1 MEQRH
6 PQPLGSFG
14 HARNACAEHPS
25 LTATHDTAHSR
36 PRLRPTAWVLATAL
50 AASAS
55 AALAQPST
63 PIVPKQVPS
72 AGNAG
77 AAANNSTNTT
87 VAAAGADSAL
97 RRCTALTT
105 DNQARLA
112 CFDQWAAEQAWQ
124 APGASASA
132 GDAASTAAVPPPV
145 DTTLP
150 ATRVIDVARV
160 DGCRDAQYSDLS
172 RFWELETGTDCG
184 TFSFRGYRP
193 ITVSVVGASNVNRQ
207 PTSDADGNS
216 ATESTPYRRTENR
229 IQLSVRTKVAQGL
242 LTQGHPTL
250 KDSVWFGYTQQSY
263 WQLFTPEISRP
274 FRATDHEPEVMY
286 VYPTT
291 AELPFG
297 WKWRYSGIGLVHQSN
312 GQSKPLS
319 RSWNRVYLMTG
330 MELGNRVSVNARIW
344 KRIPESSGSD
354 DNPGISD
361 YVGRG
366 ELSAFWNYDQ
376 NNTLGATVRHSMARS
391 DRGSL
396 RVEWLQTLGTGLF
409 GGKSNLRLH
418 TALFSGYGDSM
429 IDYNRK
435 RTVFSVGL
443 SLVDF

>member
-1 MEQRH
+1 MNTVA
-6 PQPLGSFG
+6 PAAPAG
-14 HARNACAEHPS
+14 
-25 LTATHDTAHSR
+25 
-36 PRLRPTAWVLATAL
+36 WVLAAAL

-55 AALAQPST
+55 GALAQPST
-63 PIVPKQVPS
+63 PVVPTQVPAGTGATSTS
-72 AGNAG
+72 AGAG
-77 AAANNSTNTT
+77 PG
-87 VAAAGADSAL
+87 AGADGAL
-97 RRCTALTT
+97 RRCTAMTT

-112 CFDQWAAEQAWQ
+112 CFDQWAAQQAWQ
-124 APGASASA
+124 APGATAQSAEAPVS
-132 GDAASTAAVPPPV
+132 PPV

-150 ATRVIDVARV
+150 ATRIIDVARV
-160 DGCRDAQYSDLS
+160 DGCRDTQYSDLS
-172 RFWELETGTDCG
+172 RFWELESGSDCG

-207 PTSDADGNS
+207 PTSDAEGNS
-216 ATESTPYRRTENR
+216 ATESTPYRRAENR

-297 WKWRYSGIGLVHQSN
+297 WKWRYSGVGLVHQSN

-330 MELGNRVSVNARIW
+330 MELGNRFSVNARIW

-361 YVGRG
+361 YIGRG

-376 NNTLGATVRHSMARS
+376 NNTLGATLRHSLARS
-391 DRGSL
+391 DRGSV
-396 RVEWLQTLGTGLF
+396 RVEWLQSLGTGLF

>member
-1 MEQRH
+1 MRTLPQRSLSSRG
-6 PQPLGSFG
+6 LGRAHDASSWAAADPADPASFG
-14 HARNACAEHPS
+14 
-25 LTATHDTAHSR
+25 
-36 PRLRPTAWVLATAL
+36 LRGLLAALVAAGAL
-50 AASAS
+50 APAG
-55 AALAQPST
+55 AALAQ
-63 PIVPKQVPS
+63 S
-72 AGNAG
+72 AGSG
-77 AAANNSTNTT
+77 AA
-87 VAAAGADSAL
+87 VPAAASADPAW
-97 RRCTALTT
+97 RRCAALSQ

-112 CFDQWAAEQAWQ
+112 CFDQWAADQAAAPAKGWT

-132 GDAASTAAVPPPV
+132 SAAAESSDVPPPV

-150 ATRVIDVARV
+150 ATRVIDVART
-160 DGCRDAQYSDLS
+160 DGCRDGQYSDLS
-172 RFWELETGTDCG
+172 RFWELESGSDCG

-193 ITVSVVGASNVNRQ
+193 ITVSVVSSSNVNRQ
-207 PTSDADGNS
+207 PTSDAADHS
-216 ATESTPYRRTENR
+216 APDSTPYRRTENR
-229 IQLSVRTKVAQGL
+229 IQLSVRTKLAQGL

-263 WQLFTPEISRP
+263 WQLFSPAISRP

-297 WKWRYSGIGLVHQSN
+297 WKWRYSGVGLVHQSN
-312 GQSKPLS
+312 GQSNPLS

-330 MELGNRVSVNARIW
+330 MELGNRVSVNARLW
-344 KRIPESSGSD
+344 RRIPESSGSD

-366 ELSAFWNYDQ
+366 ELSAFWNINKD
-376 NNTLGATVRHSMARS
+376 NTVGATLRHSLSSS
-391 DRGSL
+391 DRGSVRL
-396 RVEWLQTLGTGLF
+396 EWMQALGSGLW

-435 RTVFSVGL
+435 RTVFSIGL

>member
-1 MEQRH
+1 MKPH
-6 PQPLGSFG
+6 NCSAL
-14 HARNACAEHPS
+14 
-25 LTATHDTAHSR
+25 
-36 PRLRPTAWVLATAL
+36 PRLRSTGFVLAAL
-50 AASAS
+50 ASAA
-55 AALAQPST
+55 AALAQ
-63 PIVPKQVPS
+63 VPQT
-72 AGNAG
+72 G
-77 AAANNSTNTT
+77 AAAPGT
-87 VAAAGADSAL
+87 ADSAL
-97 RRCTALTT
+97 RRCTALST
-105 DNQARLA
+105 DNDARLA
-112 CFDQWAAEQAWQ
+112 CFDAWAGQHAWQ
-124 APGASASA
+124 APAASASA
-132 GDAASTAAVPPPV
+132 GETTSAPASGAVPVPV
-145 DTTLP
+145 DSTLP
-150 ATRVIDVARV
+150 ATRIINVARTE
-160 DGCRDAQYSDLS
+160 GCRDSQYSDLS
-172 RFWELETGTDCG
+172 RFWELESGSDCG

-193 ITVSVVGASNVNRQ
+193 LTVSVVAGSNVNRE
-207 PTSDADGNS
+207 PTSTAQGNS

-291 AELPFG
+291 AQLPFG
-297 WKWRYSGIGLVHQSN
+297 WKWRYSGVGLVHQSN

-330 MELGNRVSVNARIW
+330 IELDNRWSLSGRLW
-344 KRIPESSGSD
+344 KRVPESMGSD

-366 ELSAFWNYDQ
+366 EMTLRWNADKD
-376 NNTLGATVRHSMARS
+376 NTLSTTARS
-391 DRGSL
+391 TFSNNNRGSV
-396 RVEWLQTLGTGLF
+396 RVEWLRALGTGMF

-418 TALFSGYGDSM
+418 TSLFSGYGDSM
-429 IDYNRK
+429 IDYNHK

>member
-1 MEQRH
+1 M
-6 PQPLGSFG
+6 PP
-14 HARNACAEHPS
+14 
-25 LTATHDTAHSR
+25 ATHRNRRLHHTAA
-36 PRLRPTAWVLATAL
+36 LVLAAL
-50 AASAS
+50 APAG
-55 AALAQPST
+55 AALAQAT
-63 PIVPKQVPS
+63 AATPS
-72 AGNAG
+72 AASG
-77 AAANNSTNTT
+77 AAN
-87 VAAAGADSAL
+87 AL
-97 RRCTALTT
+97 SRCTALSS

-112 CFDQWAAEQAWQ
+112 CFDQWAAQQAWQ
-124 APGASASA
+124 APAASA
-132 GDAASTAAVPPPV
+132 GAASAVAPPV

-150 ATRVIDVARV
+150 ATRVIDVARTE
-160 DGCRDAQYSDLS
+160 GCRDPQYSDLS
-172 RFWELETGTDCG
+172 RFWELESGSDCG

-193 ITVSVVGASNVNRQ
+193 ITVSVVASSSVNRQ
-207 PTSDADGNS
+207 PTSDAENGS
-216 ATESTPYRRTENR
+216 AEESTPYRRTENR

-250 KDSVWFGYTQQSY
+250 KDSVWVGYTQQSY

-274 FRATDHEPEVMY
+274 FRTTDHEPEVMY

-330 MELGNRVSVNARIW
+330 MELGNNWSVNARLW
-344 KRIPESSGSD
+344 RRLAESSGSD
-354 DNPGISD
+354 DNPNISD

-366 ELSAFWNYDQ
+366 ELSALWNYDKD
-376 NNTLGATVRHSMARS
+376 NTLGATLRS
-391 DRGSL
+391 SLSSSGRGSV
-396 RVEWLQTLGTGLF
+396 RVEWMQALGTGIF
-409 GGKSNLRLH
+409 GGKTNLRLH
-418 TALFSGYGDSM
+418 TSLFNGYGDSM